1 MQSCLFLLSV
11 FCKAACTPQR
21 GILRVHGDESLYNCS
36 DSSALATKYQEFH
49 LKNNV
54 YFILS
59 DFYFFMFLTRVCVG
73 KVSCMYKHF
82 MVVLFTL
89 LITFSR
95 VELLLLGSANNRK
108 WIYLI
113 SPCTIKVEFHSRK
126 TGTRQ
131 KIESARRLVVELQI
145 LLFNFAKNSQIQR
158 KFPPFLRGRY
168 RCHYSIFESVK
179 MFYVRSNG
187 FVSRL

>member
-1 MQSCLFLLSV
+1 M
-11 FCKAACTPQR
+11 
-21 GILRVHGDESLYNCS
+21 
-36 DSSALATKYQEFH
+36 
-49 LKNNV
+49 

-145 LLFNFAKNSQIQR
+145 LLADFAKNSRIQR
-158 KFPPFLRGRY
+158 NFPLFFRGRY
-168 RCHYSIFESVK
+168 RCHYSIFESANTIHVHGK
-179 MFYVRSNG
+179 G
-187 FVSRL
+187 FMSRL